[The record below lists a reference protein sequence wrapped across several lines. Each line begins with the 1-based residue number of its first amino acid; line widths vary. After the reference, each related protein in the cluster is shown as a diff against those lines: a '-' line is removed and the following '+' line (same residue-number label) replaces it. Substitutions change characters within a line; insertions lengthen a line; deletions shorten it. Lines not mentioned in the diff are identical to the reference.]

1 MHSTDAAHKRLNG
14 TPSGHSEH
22 QLDPLMLFHVP
33 SKQVSQGPES
43 GPVYPALHW
52 QSVAAPLPGA
62 ELDCASGHA
71 AQMLLVVAA
80 EDGEKVP
87 AAQIMHRADPAETLY
102 VPLPQA
108 RQPLPSLVYPA
119 LHSQLLGLV
128 LPLGDCELSGQA
140 VHAPALV
147 AALYEPA
154 VHSTHRPPA
163 ASE

>member
-1 MHSTDAAHKRLNG
+1 MYVAA
-14 TPSGHSEH
+14 EH
-22 QLDPLMLFHVP
+22 A
-33 SKQVSQGPES
+33 SQGPES

-52 QSVAAPLPGA
+52 QSVAATLPGA
-62 ELDCASGHA
+62 EIDCASGHA

-87 AAQIMHRADPAETLY
+87 AAQRVHGADPAEALY
-102 VPLPQA
+102 APLPQA

-119 LHSQLLGLV
+119 LHSHLLGLV
-128 LPLGDCELSGQA
+128 LPLCDCELSVQV

-147 AALYEPA
+147 VALYEPA

-163 ASE
+163 ALE